1 MGYSACYLDNK
12 TYGAEDLNRT
22 VSQLVTEGVADP
34 FTDGLPYNV
43 TKLNDVI
50 YSVSSDGV
58 VPDGVST
65 LKCTINTSAKTV
77 TIAPGTAFFQN
88 GSVITVDVD
97 GVVLPYTAGTV
108 NYVYVQADESLNVI
122 SPACSTTAPSGDY
135 VMLAEISAAGVLTD
149 KRKYAQGKV
158 PGYQSNAGTCMKVS
172 DTVTLVRESNQNYT
186 GQYTLYLGTN
196 DFYLVS
202 YEKVTVGDIYE
213 GVISHY
219 HVDTGTAVSNIWRR
233 IRSSGN
239 YNGRTTDT
247 FVFDFV
253 DEYTTQATVTRQGNN
268 LIFDIT
274 RNYAYFAIPGS
285 GVTQVPLSFEL
296 MVL

>member
-22 VSQLVTEGVADP
+22 VSQLVTGGVADP
-34 FTDGLPYNV
+34 FTDGLPYNL

-50 YSVSSDGV
+50 YSISSDGV

-88 GSVITVDVD
+88 GSTITVDVD

-135 VMLAEISAAGVLTD
+135 VMLAEISATGVLTD

-158 PGYQSNAGTCMKVS
+158 PGYQSNAGTCMKIS
-172 DTVTLVRESNQNYT
+172 DTVMLQRESNSDYT
-186 GQYTLYLGTN
+186 GQYTIYLGTN

-219 HVDTGTAVSNIWRR
+219 HVDTGTAVSNVWRR
-233 IRSSGN
+233 NRPTGS
-239 YNGRTTDT
+239 YTCKATDT
-247 FVFDFV
+247 FFFDYLY
-253 DEYTTQATVTRQGNN
+253 EYTTESTVTRQGNN

-274 RNYAYFAIPGS
+274 RKYAYFNYPDS
-285 GVTQVPLSFEL
+285 DVTQVPLSFEL